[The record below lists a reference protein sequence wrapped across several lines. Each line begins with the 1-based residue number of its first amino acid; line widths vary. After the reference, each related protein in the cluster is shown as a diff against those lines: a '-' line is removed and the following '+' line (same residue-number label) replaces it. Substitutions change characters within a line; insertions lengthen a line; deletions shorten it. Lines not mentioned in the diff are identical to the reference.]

1 MLNNEIDGNLNDSS
15 HHFNRSNEMDNSS
28 HEDEGATTT
37 SYIMEG
43 YTPLNFDMNALD
55 MGDGDSDSD
64 DHHDRDV
71 HTTGYYQLNSD
82 NKRVN
87 GVKTHVGEF
96 TSRFHEENDGDD
108 DSDGFIPA
116 DFQALADQALRGLED
131 EHRVTVERSEEEV
144 VANSQTGAMTSD
156 LAEDHHD
163 ISTSADETS
172 VFEANFPSCEEM
184 SVIKSIEKPAAAPVA
199 PAPRKFPVAR
209 MNTTKTKTTATH
221 PNSKDYNLNA
231 IQEAM
236 RSIRKT
242 APNFA
247 SVLDSRSSDSSTAT
261 AYKTVAGASYKS
273 IINSVCLAIKKRQES
288 LTLEQ
293 KLSVHP
299 IIPMG
304 PLSAFRRDTQKARLA
319 SHNLSRSATLSEA
332 VYRLWPLICFRKKL
346 FILDESEWLTGQQK
360 RRAAHIKSLTIHI
373 IGADGVECS
382 SEDSVRNSVG
392 AFARWLDAALQSDAL
407 PGSFCGV
414 SEHSDGI
421 ALTIE
426 FSGPNMPDVM
436 IGRTIDLLPQTQP
449 NSRKG
454 LKSATCGF
462 HSCEYHGSTQN
473 DFADLTIAFNA
484 GIW

>member
-1 MLNNEIDGNLNDSS
+1 MMNEE
-15 HHFNRSNEMDNSS
+15 NRAEQREFQVNEMDNSNQ
-28 HEDEGATTT
+28 EDQGPTST

-43 YTPLNFDMNALD
+43 YTPLNFDMNALANND
-55 MGDGDSDSD
+55 DSDSD
-64 DHHDRDV
+64 GHHDSDV
-71 HTTGYYQLNSD
+71 YTSGYYQLNHPG

-96 TSRFHEENDGDD
+96 TSQFREENHSDDD

-116 DFQALADQALRGLED
+116 DFQALADQALLGLEE
-131 EHRVTVERSEEEV
+131 EHRVTVERSEEEELV
-144 VANSQTGAMTSD
+144 DSQTQAMTSD
-156 LAEDHHD
+156 VAEDHHD
-163 ISTSADETS
+163 ISTSADKTP
-172 VFEANFPSCEEM
+172 VFEVNFPSCEEIM
-184 SVIKSIEKPAAAPVA
+184 SMHMKPNEKPAAAPTQA
-199 PAPRKFPVAR
+199 PKKFPVAR
-209 MNTTKTKTTATH
+209 MNTTKTK
-221 PNSKDYNLNA
+221 SKERNLNA

-236 RSIRKT
+236 RSIRTT

-247 SVLDSRSSDSSTAT
+247 SVLDARSSASSTAI
-261 AYKTVAGASYKS
+261 AYETVARASYKS
-273 IINSVCLAIKKRQES
+273 TINSTCLAIKKRQQT

-304 PLSAFRRDTQKARLA
+304 PLAAFRRNTQKARLA

-346 FILDESEWLTGQQK
+346 FILDESEWLTGQPK
-360 RRAAHIKSLTIHI
+360 RRAAQDKNLTIHI

-392 AFARWLDAALQSDAL
+392 SFVRWLDAALQADAL
-407 PGSFCGV
+407 PGSFREL
-414 SEHSDGI
+414 SEDSDGI
-421 ALTIE
+421 MLTIE

-436 IGRTIDLLPQTQP
+436 IGRTIDLLPQTQS
-449 NSRKG
+449 NSQKG

-462 HSCEYHGSTQN
+462 HSYEYHGSNRN